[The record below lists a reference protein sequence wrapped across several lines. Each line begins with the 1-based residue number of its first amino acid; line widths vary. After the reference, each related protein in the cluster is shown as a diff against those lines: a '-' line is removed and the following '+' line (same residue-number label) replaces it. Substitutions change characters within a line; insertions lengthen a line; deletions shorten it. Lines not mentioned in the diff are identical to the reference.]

1 VRTGS
6 TGKGGSPEDVLVG
19 GQAVIEGVMM
29 RTPHAC
35 AVAVR
40 RADGTIESRT
50 EGVRRLADCWRPLA
64 WPVVRGF
71 AVLVQ
76 SLALGIRCLNYSAG
90 IAMQD
95 AERAAGEGAAS
106 RSRRKENA
114 LVLIS
119 MAAAA
124 AAAVFLFV
132 LAPLWI
138 TTGLKA
144 HLAALHDWLFFNLID
159 GLIRVAFFL
168 GYLLLI
174 SRLKDIGRVF
184 QYHGAEHKVV
194 HAWEAGE
201 ELTVEKARGRSRLH
215 PRCGTS
221 FLLFVMVVSIV
232 VFSLVKLDAF
242 WAVFL
247 SRLLLIPVIAG
258 LSYELIRVSAKRCR
272 SGFFRLVVLPGL
284 MLQRVTTREPDDG
297 QLEVAVVSLRAAL
310 QLDAAR
316 ASQAAA

>member
-1 VRTGS
+1 MES
-6 TGKGGSPEDVLVG
+6 TRNGGSPEDVLVG

-50 EGVRRLADCWRPLA
+50 EGVRRLSDYGRPLA
-64 WPVVRGF
+64 WPVLRGF
-71 AVLVQ
+71 GVLVQ

-95 AERAAGEGAAS
+95 AERAAGREVAAARGGRREG
-106 RSRRKENA
+106 A

-119 MAAAA
+119 LAVAA

-138 TTGLKA
+138 TSGLKA
-144 HLAALHDWLFFNLID
+144 HFTALHNWLIFNLID

-174 SRLKDIGRVF
+174 SRLKDIERVF

-201 ELTVEKARGRSRLH
+201 ELTVERARARSRLH

-247 SRLLLIPVIAG
+247 SRLLLIPAIAG
-258 LSYELIRVSAKRCR
+258 LSYELIRLSAQRCR

-297 QLEVAVVSLRAAL
+297 QLEVAVYSLRAAL
-310 QLDAAR
+310 KFDAAR
-316 ASQAAA
+316 TSQAAA

>member
-1 VRTGS
+1 
-6 TGKGGSPEDVLVG
+6 
-19 GQAVIEGVMM
+19 MM

-35 AVAVR
+35 SVAVR

-50 EGVRRLADCWRPLA
+50 EAVRRLSEYWRPLA

-95 AERAAGEGAAS
+95 AERAAGGAGTAGGGG
-106 RSRRKENA
+106 RKESA
-114 LVLIS
+114 LVLVS
-119 MAAAA
+119 MAVAA

-144 HLAALHDWLFFNLID
+144 HLAALHNWLVFNLID
-159 GLIRVAFFL
+159 GLIRVTFFL

-174 SRLKDIGRVF
+174 SRLQDIERVF

-201 ELTVEKARGRSRLH
+201 DLTVEKARACSRMH

-232 VFSLVKLDAF
+232 VFSLAKLDAF

-258 LSYELIRVSAKRCR
+258 LSYELIRVSATRCR
-272 SGFFRLVVLPGL
+272 SGLFRWVVLPGL
-284 MLQRVTTREPDDG
+284 MLQRVTTREPDDS
-297 QLEVAVVSLRAAL
+297 QLEVAVYSLRAAL
-310 QLDAAR
+310 EFDAAR